1 MSVTVI
7 RGGRV
12 LDAASHRAE
21 PADVLV
27 DGATIKEIGRPG
39 MPAPEG
45 AVSLDARD
53 RMLIPGLINA
63 HTHAHGALVR
73 GLAGDRVPLELLL
86 NQSGVLNGNRTV
98 EDKYLSAQL
107 SAIEMVRKG
116 CTACYDMFVEFP
128 APSLDGVHAVARAYG
143 DVGMRAVV
151 APMMAD
157 RTFYQALP
165 GLLDA
170 IPQPARASVEAL
182 RATPYE
188 TSLASC
194 REILKSWPFD
204 RDRVRPALGPTIPM
218 HCSEDFL
225 RACRDLARDYDVGIQ
240 MHVAE
245 SRGQAV
251 SGVKK
256 YGKTLTAYLDEL
268 GLLGPRFTAAH
279 GVWLDGDDIKRLAAA
294 GGSVAHNPP
303 SNIRLGAGI
312 AAAREMLDAG
322 VRVGVGTDSPSSS
335 DTQNMF
341 EAMRWASY
349 LSRIATPDYRRWLSA
364 EDAFTMATQGSASVL
379 GMGDQIG
386 RLAPGYRADIV
397 LLDLRRPDFVPLN
410 DALLQLVFS
419 EAGAGVDTV
428 MIDGRV
434 VLDRGRLVTV
444 DEEKVRHAAE
454 AAAARLKEANA
465 GLASDGARARGVR
478 GRVLPRTRARAL
490 PDRPSPQLIPGAWSR
505 TAALDVGAALLSRDA
520 RLA

>member
-1 MSVTVI
+1 MAVTII
-7 RGGRV
+7 RGGRL
-12 LDAASHRAE
+12 LDAAAHRAE

-27 DGATIKEIGRPG
+27 DGNVIREIGRPG
-39 MPAPEG
+39 MAAPEG
-45 AVSLDARD
+45 AVTLDARD
-53 RMLIPGLINA
+53 RLLIPGLVNA

-86 NQSGVLNGNRTV
+86 NQSGVLNGNRSV

-128 APSLDGVHAVARAYG
+128 TPSVDGVHAVARAYG

-151 APMMAD
+151 APMMSD

-170 IPQPARASVEAL
+170 IPAPLRAGVEAL

-188 TSLASC
+188 TSLATC
-194 REILKSWPFD
+194 RDVLRGWPFD
-204 RDRVRPALGPTIPM
+204 RTRVRPALGPTIPM
-218 HCSEDFL
+218 HCSDEFL
-225 RACRDLARDYDVGIQ
+225 TACRDLAREFEVGIQ

-251 SGVKK
+251 SGLKK
-256 YGKTLTAYLDEL
+256 YGTTLAAHLARL
-268 GLLGPRFTAAH
+268 GVLGPRFTAAH
-279 GVWLDGDDIKRLAAA
+279 GVWLDRDDMKRLADA

-303 SNIRLGAGI
+303 SNVRLGAGV
-312 AAAREMLDAG
+312 AATRLMLDAG
-322 VRVGVGTDSPSSS
+322 VRVGIGTDSPSSS

-349 LSRIATPDYRRWLSA
+349 LSRLATPDFERWLSA
-364 EDAFTMATQGSASVL
+364 EEAFTLATQGSASVL

-397 LLDLRRPDFVPLN
+397 LLDLARPDFVPLN

-419 EAGAGVDTV
+419 EAGAAVDTV
-428 MIDGRV
+428 MIDGRI
-434 VLDRGRLVTV
+434 VLDRGRLLTV
-444 DEEKVRHAAE
+444 DEQKVRAAAE
-454 AAAARLKEANA
+454 AAAARLREANA
-465 GLASDGARARGVR
+465 GLAASS
-478 GRVLPRTRARAL
+478 RAL
-490 PDRPSPQLIPGAWSR
+490 APF
-505 TAALDVGAALLSRDA
+505 VGAFCVALA
-520 RLA
+520 REPYPIARVFPPEGTAS

>member
-1 MSVTVI
+1 MSATII

-12 LDAASHRAE
+12 LDAAAHRADA
-21 PADVLV
+21 ADVLV
-27 DGATIKEIGRPG
+27 DDGVIREIGRPG
-39 MPAPEG
+39 MAAPEG
-45 AVSLDARD
+45 AVTFDARD
-53 RMLIPGLINA
+53 RLLIPGLINA

-86 NQSGVLNGNRTV
+86 NQAGVLNGNRSV

-128 APSLDGVHAVARAYG
+128 APSVDGVHAVARAYG
-143 DVGMRAVV
+143 DVGIRAVV

-170 IPQPARASVEAL
+170 IPSPARADVEAM
-182 RATPYE
+182 RATPFE
-188 TSLASC
+188 TSLATC
-194 REILKSWPFD
+194 REILRGWPFD
-204 RDRVRPALGPTIPM
+204 RARVRPALGPTIPM
-218 HCSEDFL
+218 HCSDEFL
-225 RACRDLARDYDVGIQ
+225 TACRDLAREFEVGIQ

-251 SGVKK
+251 AGRKK
-256 YGKTLTAYLDEL
+256 YGKTLIAHLAGL
-268 GLLGPRFTAAH
+268 GMLGPRFTAAH
-279 GVWLDGDDIKRLAAA
+279 GVWLDRDDMKRLADA

-303 SNIRLGAGI
+303 SNVRLGAGV
-312 AAAREMLDAG
+312 AAARLMLEAG
-322 VRVGVGTDSPSSS
+322 VRVGIGTDSPSSS

-349 LSRIATPDYRRWLSA
+349 LSRLATPDYERWLSA
-364 EDAFTMATQGSASVL
+364 EEVFRMATEASAGVL

-386 RLAPGYRADIV
+386 RLAPGLRADIV
-397 LLDLRRPDFVPLN
+397 LLDLARPDFVPLN

-419 EAGAGVDTV
+419 EAGAAVDSV

-434 VLDRGRLVTV
+434 VLDRGRMVTV
-444 DEEKVRHAAE
+444 DEQKVRAAAE
-454 AAAARLKEANA
+454 AAAARLREANA
-465 GLASDGARARGVR
+465 GLAAA
-478 GRVLPRTRARAL
+478 ARAL
-490 PDRPSPQLIPGAWSR
+490 APY
-505 TAALDVGAALLSRDA
+505 VGAFCLGLA
-520 RLA
+520 REPYHVARTLPPEGIPS

>member
-1 MSVTVI
+1 MSATII

-12 LDAASHRAE
+12 LDVSAHRAE

-27 DGATIKEIGRPG
+27 DGGVIREIGRPE

-45 AVSLDARD
+45 AAALDARD
-53 RMLIPGLINA
+53 RLLIPGLINA

-86 NQSGVLNGNRTV
+86 NQAGVLNGSRTL

-128 APSLDGVHAVARAYG
+128 APSVEGVHAVARAYG
-143 DVGMRAVV
+143 DVGLRAVV

-170 IPQPARASVEAL
+170 VPPPARATVEAL

-188 TSLASC
+188 TSLATC
-194 REILKSWPFD
+194 REILRGWPFD
-204 RDRVRPALGPTIPM
+204 RARVRPALGPTIPM
-218 HCSEDFL
+218 HCSDAFITG
-225 RACRDLARDYDVGIQ
+225 CRDLAREFEVGIQ

-251 SGVKK
+251 AGAKK
-256 YGKTLTAYLDEL
+256 YGKTLTAHLGDL

-279 GVWLDGDDIKRLAAA
+279 GVWLDRDDMKRLGDA

-303 SNIRLGAGI
+303 SNVRLGSGV
-312 AAAREMLDAG
+312 AATRMMLDAG
-322 VRVGVGTDSPSSS
+322 VRVGIGTDSPSSS

-349 LSRIATPDYRRWLSA
+349 LSRIATLDYRRWISA
-364 EDAFTMATQGSASVL
+364 EEAFTMATHGSAGVL

-386 RLAPGYRADIV
+386 RLAPGYCADIV
-397 LLDLRRPDFVPLN
+397 LLDLTRPDFVPLN

-419 EAGAGVDTV
+419 EAGAAVDTV

-444 DEEKVRHAAE
+444 DEQKVRVAAE
-454 AAAARLKEANA
+454 AAAARLREANA
-465 GLASDGARARGVR
+465 GLVATARELEPFVGAFCIGLTREPYHVA
-478 GRVLPRTRARAL
+478 RVLQSEGASTA
-490 PDRPSPQLIPGAWSR
+490 PSEASP
-505 TAALDVGAALLSRDA
+505 
-520 RLA
+520 

>member
-1 MSVTVI
+1 MSATII

-12 LDAASHRAE
+12 LDAPPHRAE
-21 PADVLV
+21 PADVLI
-27 DGATIKEIGRPG
+27 DGALIKEIGRPG
-39 MPAPEG
+39 MAAPEG
-45 AVSLDARD
+45 AAVIDARD
-53 RMLIPGLINA
+53 RLVIPGLVNA

-86 NQSGVLNGNRTV
+86 NQAGVLNANRTV

-143 DVGMRAVV
+143 DVGIRAVV

-170 IPQPARASVEAL
+170 IPPPARASVEAL
-182 RATPYE
+182 RATPSA
-188 TSLASC
+188 TSLATC
-194 REILKSWPFD
+194 REILKTWPFD
-204 RDRVRPALGPTIPM
+204 RARVRPALGPTIPM
-218 HCSEDFL
+218 HCSDEFL
-225 RACRDLARDYDVGIQ
+225 VACRDLAREFEVGIQ

-251 SGVKK
+251 SGRRK
-256 YGKTLTAYLDEL
+256 YGTTLAAHLDGL

-279 GVWLDGDDIKRLAAA
+279 GVWLDRDDMKRLAGA
-294 GGSVAHNPP
+294 GGAVAHNPP
-303 SNIRLGAGI
+303 SNVRLGAGV
-312 AAAREMLDAG
+312 AAVRLMLEAG
-322 VRVGVGTDSPSSS
+322 VRVGIGTDSPSSS

-349 LSRIATPDYRRWLSA
+349 LSRLATPDYTRWVSA
-364 EDAFTMATQGSASVL
+364 EEAFRMATQGSADAL
-379 GMGDQIG
+379 GMADLIG
-386 RLAPGYRADIV
+386 RLAPGFRADIV
-397 LLDLRRPDFVPLN
+397 LLDLTRPDFVPLN

-419 EAGAGVDTV
+419 EAGAAVDTV
-428 MIDGRV
+428 LIDGRV

-444 DEEKVRHAAE
+444 DEQKVRAAAE
-454 AAAARLKEANA
+454 AAAARLREANA
-465 GLASDGARARGVR
+465 GVAANAQALAPFVGAFCMGLARE
-478 GRVLPRTRARAL
+478 PY
-490 PDRPSPQLIPGAWSR
+490 PISR
-505 TAALDVGAALLSRDA
+505 TFPPEGTAS
-520 RLA
+520 

>member
-1 MSVTVI
+1 MSVTII

-12 LDAASHRAE
+12 LDAAAHRAE

-45 AVSLDARD
+45 AVTLDARD
-53 RMLIPGLINA
+53 RMLMPGLVNA

-128 APSLDGVHAVARAYG
+128 TPSIDGVHAVARAYG
-143 DVGMRAVV
+143 DVGMRAVI

-165 GLLDA
+165 GLLEA

-188 TSLASC
+188 TSLATC

-204 RDRVRPALGPTIPM
+204 RDRARPALGPTIPM
-218 HCSEDFL
+218 HCSDEFL

-256 YGKTLTAYLDEL
+256 YGKTLTAHLDEL

-279 GVWLDGDDIKRLAAA
+279 GVWLDAEDIKRLGGA

-322 VRVGVGTDSPSSS
+322 VRVGIGTDSPSSS

-349 LSRIATPDYRRWLSA
+349 LSRIATSDYRRWLSA
-364 EDAFTMATQGSASVL
+364 EEVFTLATQGGARVL
-379 GMGDQIG
+379 GMSDHIG

-419 EAGAGVDTV
+419 EAGAAVDTV

-444 DEEKVRHAAE
+444 DEEKVRSAAE
-454 AAAARLKEANA
+454 AAAARLKDANA
-465 GLASDGARARGVR
+465 GLAATARSLEGFVGAFCLGLAREPYPVA
-478 GRVLPRTRARAL
+478 RVLGSVT
-490 PDRPSPQLIPGAWSR
+490 
-505 TAALDVGAALLSRDA
+505 
-520 RLA
+520 

>member
-1 MSVTVI
+1 MNVTII
-7 RGGRV
+7 RGGRL
-12 LDAASHRAE
+12 LDAPAHRAE

-27 DGATIKEIGRPG
+27 DGGVIREIGRPG
-39 MPAPEG
+39 MAAPEG
-45 AVSLDARD
+45 AAVLDARD
-53 RMLIPGLINA
+53 RLLIPGLINA

-86 NQSGVLNGNRTV
+86 NQAGVLNGNRSV
-98 EDKYLSAQL
+98 EDKYLSTQL

-128 APSLDGVHAVARAYG
+128 APTVDGVHAVARAYG
-143 DVGMRAVV
+143 DVGIRAVI

-157 RTFYQALP
+157 RTLYQALP

-170 IPQPARASVEAL
+170 IPPPARATVEAL

-188 TSLASC
+188 TSLATC
-194 REILKSWPFD
+194 RDILKSWPFD
-204 RDRVRPALGPTIPM
+204 RARVRPALGPTIPM
-218 HCSEDFL
+218 HCSSEFL
-225 RACRDLARDYDVGIQ
+225 TGCRDLAREFEVGIQ

-251 SGVKK
+251 IGVKK
-256 YGKTLTAYLDEL
+256 YGKTLIAYLGDL
-268 GLLGPRFTAAH
+268 GLLSPRFTAAH
-279 GVWLDGDDIKRLAAA
+279 GVWLDRDDLKRLGDA

-303 SNIRLGAGI
+303 SNVRLGSGV
-312 AAAREMLDAG
+312 AATRLMLESG
-322 VRVGVGTDSPSSS
+322 VRVGIGTDSPSSS

-349 LSRIATPDYRRWLSA
+349 LSRIATLDYRQWITG
-364 EDAFTMATQGSASVL
+364 EEAFTMATQGSAGVL

-419 EAGAGVDTV
+419 EAGAAVDSV

-434 VLDRGRLVTV
+434 VLDCGRLVTV
-444 DEEKVRHAAE
+444 DEEKVRRAAE
-454 AAAARLKEANA
+454 AAAARLREANA
-465 GLASDGARARGVR
+465 GLAAAARALEPFVGAFCLGLTREPYPIA
-478 GRVLPRTRARAL
+478 RVLP
-490 PDRPSPQLIPGAWSR
+490 PDPA
-505 TAALDVGAALLSRDA
+505 
-520 RLA
+520 

>member
-1 MSVTVI
+1 MSVTII

-12 LDAASHRAE
+12 LDAAAHRAE

-27 DGATIKEIGRPG
+27 DGATIKEIGQPG
-39 MPAPEG
+39 MAAPEG
-45 AVSLDARD
+45 ATTVDARD

-73 GLAGDRVPLELLL
+73 GLAGDRIPLELLL
-86 NQSGVLNGNRTV
+86 NQAGVLNGNRTV

-128 APSLDGVHAVARAYG
+128 TPSLDGVHAAARAYT
-143 DVGMRAVV
+143 DVGMRAVI

-188 TSLASC
+188 TSLATC

-204 RDRVRPALGPTIPM
+204 RDRIRPAVGPTIPM
-218 HCSEDFL
+218 HCSDEFL
-225 RACRDLARDYDVGIQ
+225 RACRDLAREYEVGIQ

-251 SGVKK
+251 SGLKK
-256 YGKTLTAYLDEL
+256 YGKTLIAHLDAL

-279 GVWLDGDDIKRLAAA
+279 GVWLDADDIKRLAGA
-294 GGSVAHNPP
+294 GGAVAHNPP

-312 AAAREMLDAG
+312 AATREMVDAG
-322 VRVGVGTDSPSSS
+322 VRVGIGTDSPSSS

-349 LSRIATPDYRRWLSA
+349 LSRIANTDYRRWLSA
-364 EDAFTMATQGSASVL
+364 EEVFTLATQGSASVL
-379 GMGDQIG
+379 GMSDRIG

-428 MIDGRV
+428 MIDGRI
-434 VLDRGRLVTV
+434 VLDRGRMVTV
-444 DEEKVRHAAE
+444 DEEKVRRAAE
-454 AAAARLKEANA
+454 AAATRLKEANA
-465 GLASDGARARGVR
+465 GLATAARGLEEFVGAFCLGLAR
-478 GRVLPRTRARAL
+478 EPYRVARVLGSVT
-490 PDRPSPQLIPGAWSR
+490 
-505 TAALDVGAALLSRDA
+505 
-520 RLA
+520 